1 MNDSG
6 ESLETDTRTRVL
18 GMLAVALFAVVGL
31 VMLGWAHTA
40 LDHGNVPTAVV
51 AGLVALSMVCLV
63 AGGTATIMG
72 VEPRADYT
80 TRGLEIRPA
89 SYLDKLVWI
98 ASVSFFVAMALG
110 AVLYATGHLDV
121 HPVGRRGRRRANG
134 LFALALA
141 TPFVI
146 GIHFLPALRAWISGE
161 RKLVERNPAVLL
173 SVQGVQVDRRGV
185 ARLLPWDHV
194 ADVRVAKI
202 NVPNV
207 LVIDS
212 KDGPPLITEKLSLL
226 GGPWLV
232 DTIRNYWQHPRERS
246 RLTATGPTS
255 A

>member
-1 MNDSG
+1 M
-6 ESLETDTRTRVL
+6 
-18 GMLAVALFAVVGL
+18 
-31 VMLGWAHTA
+31 
-40 LDHGNVPTAVV
+40 
-51 AGLVALSMVCLV
+51 
-63 AGGTATIMG
+63 
-72 VEPRADYT
+72 
-80 TRGLEIRPA
+80 
-89 SYLDKLVWI
+89 
-98 ASVSFFVAMALG
+98 
-110 AVLYATGHLDV
+110 
-121 HPVGRRGRRRANG
+121 
-134 LFALALA
+134 
-141 TPFVI
+141 
-146 GIHFLPALRAWISGE
+146 
-161 RKLVERNPAVLL
+161 ERNPAVLL

-202 NVPNV
+202 NVQNV